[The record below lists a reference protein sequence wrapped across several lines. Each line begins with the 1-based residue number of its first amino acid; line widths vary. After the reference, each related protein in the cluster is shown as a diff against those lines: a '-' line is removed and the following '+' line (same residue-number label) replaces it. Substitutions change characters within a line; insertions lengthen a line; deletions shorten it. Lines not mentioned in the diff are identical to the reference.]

1 VPAFPTLQLGWV
13 LIGGFFT
20 AGIVSV
26 GTAYG
31 VDRLDASFRTP
42 DELNRYLELKVL
54 ASIPTGDGRK

>member
-1 VPAFPTLQLGWV
+1 
-13 LIGGFFT
+13 
-20 AGIVSV
+20 VSV